1 MVARI
6 FLEGQ
11 RLSNSFVQWKRRWVL
26 FSLFSVFVV
35 LCLLLE
41 NTQEPATAIYID
53 RLSSAQSLLVELQRR
68 NRQLLKIL
76 RDFEKID
83 ITIDKEGTLHDL
95 EERLEILSSSNG
107 SKVPLKRPSTEYQH
121 LQRHI
126 KNNINEFWY
135 FVKAQLQKMKSEAA
149 ESLKPTL
156 DDILAM
162 ALDHTQAL
170 LSDIDEVMQK
180 DGYKD
185 WRRAERDDLAG
196 LVWRRFNYLQN
207 PQNCKTAKKLICHV
221 EQDCSYGCQIH
232 RLVSCF
238 IVGYGTQRTVILK
251 FEGFEGVFKPLS
263 ETCTTNYDSAD
274 IWPGKE
280 TSQVISI
287 PNVQS
292 MNPRSQYAPQAVPED
307 LAPRL
312 TRLHG
317 NPIVWWVGHVLQYV
331 LRYQNN
337 TTDYIEATMRSLK
350 LKNPIV
356 GVQLAKT
363 GSGDLSLTL
372 DEHMWEVERYYNQL
386 ELKQI
391 VTKRR
396 IYVAAD
402 DVQVI
407 SDLTKRYPDYQVI
420 FHTKRTETSSGLL
433 NFIIDLHI
441 LSLTDF
447 LVCSFSSETCRLA
460 YELMQTKQPDASAKC
475 RSLDDVYFYS
485 QQLHNMRKAIRVHQ
499 SESEEEIDLELND
512 LIDLWRNNWDGY
524 SLGRNLRTNRWGL
537 FPSHKVEIE
546 IETVKFPTYSEI
558 EYTI

>member
-170 LSDIDEVMQK
+170 LSDIDEVIQK

-185 WRRAERDDLAG
+185 WRRAESDDLSG

-207 PQNCKTAKKLICHV
+207 PRNCKTANKLICHV
-221 EQDCSYGCQIH
+221 EQ
-232 RLVSCF
+232 
-238 IVGYGTQRTVILK
+238 
-251 FEGFEGVFKPLS
+251 
-263 ETCTTNYDSAD
+263 
-274 IWPGKE
+274 
-280 TSQVISI
+280 
-287 PNVQS
+287 
-292 MNPRSQYAPQAVPED
+292 
-307 LAPRL
+307 
-312 TRLHG
+312 
-317 NPIVWWVGHVLQYV
+317 
-331 LRYQNN
+331 
-337 TTDYIEATMRSLK
+337 
-350 LKNPIV
+350 
-356 GVQLAKT
+356 
-363 GSGDLSLTL
+363 
-372 DEHMWEVERYYNQL
+372 
-386 ELKQI
+386 
-391 VTKRR
+391 
-396 IYVAAD
+396 
-402 DVQVI
+402 
-407 SDLTKRYPDYQVI
+407 
-420 FHTKRTETSSGLL
+420 
-433 NFIIDLHI
+433 
-441 LSLTDF
+441 
-447 LVCSFSSETCRLA
+447 SF
-460 YELMQTKQPDASAKC
+460 
-475 RSLDDVYFYS
+475 
-485 QQLHNMRKAIRVHQ
+485 
-499 SESEEEIDLELND
+499 
-512 LIDLWRNNWDGY
+512 
-524 SLGRNLRTNRWGL
+524 
-537 FPSHKVEIE
+537 
-546 IETVKFPTYSEI
+546 
-558 EYTI
+558 